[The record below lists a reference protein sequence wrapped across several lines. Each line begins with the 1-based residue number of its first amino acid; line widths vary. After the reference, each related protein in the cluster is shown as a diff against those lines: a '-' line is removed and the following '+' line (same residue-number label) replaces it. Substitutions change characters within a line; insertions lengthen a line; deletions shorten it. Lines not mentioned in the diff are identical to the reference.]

1 VLPAH
6 STAAGAKASLLGAM
20 ARKRKRG
27 ERETCEDP
35 ASKKCK
41 WPLEKPGKPEH
52 ENIVK
57 DYLLSQYYRKV
68 LTLREFLLWRLPSSS
83 KVRRKR
89 IASVGCHGQP
99 SKHAAEGDS
108 GDATLGLHLDGTLVG
123 VLKQDE
129 VEKVRSTK
137 DLLSY
142 SQLGVASKVMDKS
155 GVCEKW
161 FRQSEVCGYLYIGF

>member
-1 VLPAH
+1 
-6 STAAGAKASLLGAM
+6 M

-35 ASKKCK
+35 ARKKCK
-41 WPLEKPGKPEH
+41 RPQGKPGKPGKPGH

-57 DYLLSQYYRKV
+57 DSLLFQYYRKV

-108 GDATLGLHLDGTLVG
+108 GDATLALHLDGTLVG

-142 SQLGVASKVMDKS
+142 SRLGVASKVMDKS
-155 GVCEKW
+155 GICEKW